1 MGLFTVE
8 FMGFVIENCIGRFE
22 IKTLLL
28 GKTMTFKGLI
38 IGLTLKR

>member
-22 IKTLLL
+22 IKTLLW
-28 GKTMTFKGLI
+28 GKTMTFKVSI
-38 IGLTLKR
+38 IILKLKR